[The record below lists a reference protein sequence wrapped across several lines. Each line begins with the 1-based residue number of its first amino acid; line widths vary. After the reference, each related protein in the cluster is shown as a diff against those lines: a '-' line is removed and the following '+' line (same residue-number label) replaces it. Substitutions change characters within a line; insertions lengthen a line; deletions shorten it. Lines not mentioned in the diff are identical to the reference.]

1 MGTITVAMPAQVYV
15 GLAVTSHNPSVTTTA
30 TFSNVTVTGST
41 PPPNQAPTLTQPA
54 NQTSAEGTTVSLQLA
69 ASDPD
74 GNPLTYSATGLPA
87 SLSVNATSGVISGTL
102 TFTSAGTYTVTA
114 TASDG
119 ALSNSKTFT
128 WTVTDV
134 SPGADHHEPVAD
146 LRRRS
151 GRR

>member
-1 MGTITVAMPAQVYV
+1 M
-15 GLAVTSHNPSVTTTA
+15 
-30 TFSNVTVTGST
+30 
-41 PPPNQAPTLTQPA
+41 
-54 NQTSAEGTTVSLQLA
+54 SLQLA

-87 SLSVNATSGVISGTL
+87 GLGINPNTGLISGTL

-119 ALSNSKTFT
+119 AATDSKAFS

-134 SPGADHHEPVAD
+134 PPGPEHYGTVPVQRAGRPPDHDQRRELRHQPGRVGGALQRHRGDPCQLEQHEHRGAGAHWRD
-146 LRRRS
+146 HRA
-151 GRR
+151 GRRDGRRHRQ